1 MDKLALLNPLWEK
14 YKVAAVWL
22 FGSQAR
28 GEAREDSDLDLAL
41 LFKQPY
47 PGLQEKMSLIADVTG
62 ILKTDKVDIVFLHD
76 APLVLQ
82 REIVYDGKVIFET
95 DWDFRTDFEEM
106 VVRCWLDF
114 EPVCQQMTR
123 DLMDKLKE
131 EFGGGEG
138 GL

>member
-1 MDKLALLNPLWEK
+1 MEELALLHPLWK
-14 YKVAAVWL
+14 KNKVVAVWL
-22 FGSQAR
+22 FGSRAR
-28 GEAREDSDLDLAL
+28 GEAREDSDWDLAL

-82 REIVYDGKVIFET
+82 KEIVYDGKVIFET

-106 VVRCWLDF
+106 VVRRWLDF
-114 EPVCQQMTR
+114 EPVWQQMTR
-123 DLMDKLKE
+123 DLLENLKE
-131 EFGGGEG
+131 EFGGGES